1 MGLSV
6 SRYKPKYDFTI
17 SSYTRTLLLAVMRR
31 PAPSPNQ
38 EQVVLSRYS
47 TVSVID
53 DDPAIRA
60 ALNNLLKSQGHI
72 VHTFASA
79 EEFLRSSQLNHTS
92 CVIADVQMPMMSG
105 FELLEKMRAQ
115 GHAAPFILMT
125 AFADDRTRARAL
137 SAGVAGFFAKP
148 FADLELSACLD
159 AALREQGGTN
169 A

>member
-1 MGLSV
+1 M
-6 SRYKPKYDFTI
+6 
-17 SSYTRTLLLAVMRR
+17 
-31 PAPSPNQ
+31 
-38 EQVVLSRYS
+38 
-47 TVSVID
+47 
-53 DDPAIRA
+53 
-60 ALNNLLKSQGHI
+60 KSQGHI

>member
-1 MGLSV
+1 M
-6 SRYKPKYDFTI
+6 
-17 SSYTRTLLLAVMRR
+17 
-31 PAPSPNQ
+31 
-38 EQVVLSRYS
+38 SRYS
-47 TVSVID
+47 AVSVVD
-53 DDPAIRA
+53 DDPSIRA

-79 EEFLRSSQLNHTS
+79 EEFLRSSQLNDTS

-105 FELLEKMRAQ
+105 FELLEQMRAQ

-137 SAGVAGFFAKP
+137 SAGVTGFFAKP
-148 FADLELSACLD
+148 FPYLELSSCLD
-159 AALREQGGTN
+159 ASLREHRGGTN